1 MKKLA
6 VLSLFDYTTE
16 TVKPWAEAGYIC
28 YCVDIQHPAGETRDG
43 NIIRVGADIY
53 TYEPPTDVEI
63 VIVFGFPPCTDL
75 AVSGAKHFAN
85 KLAAN
90 PEYRNEAMALV
101 YRVRDIAEALGVP
114 YYIENPVSVISS
126 EWRKPNFTFH
136 PWQYGGYIPACDA
149 PHPLW
154 PEHIA
159 PRDAY
164 PKRTCLWTGGGF
176 EMPVQMPVE
185 VEDGYSRQFKQLGGK
200 SLKTKNIR
208 SATPRGWAEAVFV
221 KYAKRGGVNGTRF
234 AHLHKVLNQLER
246 EYSAAE
252 RQSTLSF
259 LRGEARV

>member
-1 MKKLA
+1 
-6 VLSLFDYTTE
+6 
-16 TVKPWAEAGYIC
+16 
-28 YCVDIQHPAGETRDG
+28 
-43 NIIRVGADIY
+43 VGADIY

-149 PHPLW
+149 EHPLW